1 MTFENPP
8 PPSNMATDSKRFR
21 AVTTEAAQELVVPK
35 LRGVSH
41 AVACGVSIVAAVVVV
56 VLAPAGRASVAVAVY
71 GIGLVALFGGSAL
84 YHRWSGSARLKAVLR
99 RVDHG
104 MIFVFIAASYTPI
117 AVVVLHGWV
126 GWVLLGLAW
135 VGAGIGVAFSMG
147 WVEAPRVIVAGSYL
161 ALGWL
166 AVIVIPQLIAD
177 LQLTALILVAGG
189 GVLYSAGA
197 VVYVRQRPNLW
208 PRTFGFH
215 ELFHLLV
222 ILAAAAYY
230 VALIG
235 WMLRATSG

>member
-1 MTFENPP
+1 MSAPTQMPHAGSPP
-8 PPSNMATDSKRFR
+8 ISGKTAPEP
-21 AVTTEAAQELVVPK
+21 VVPK

-56 VLAPAGRASVAVAVY
+56 VLAPPGRASVAVTVY
-71 GIGLVALFGGSAL
+71 GIGLVALFAGSAL

-99 RVDHG
+99 QVDHS

-135 VGAGIGVAFSMG
+135 LGAGVGIAFSMG
-147 WVEAPRVIVAGSYL
+147 WIEAPRAIVAGSYL

-166 AVIVIPQLIAD
+166 MVIVSPQLIAN
-177 LQLTALILVAGG
+177 LQLTALILIVGG
-189 GVLYSAGA
+189 GVLYSVGA
-197 VVYVRQRPNLW
+197 VVYVRQRPSLW

-215 ELFHLLV
+215 ELFHVLV

-235 WMLRATSG
+235 WMLRATTG